1 MKPKLFTTQTPRGV
15 ARVGRLERP
24 RGLRGHRGVKKNIL
38 NKKCIFSGQ
47 QIKYTLKRA
56 LMCSCNY
63 FHIRKPVGTVMVMHR
78 WRGVARFGVMWRGVG
93 WRGVAWRVVGWRGVA
108 WRRVSLVKL

>member
-1 MKPKLFTTQTPRGV
+1 VKPKLFTTQTPRGV

-78 WRGVARFGVMWRGVG
+78 WRGVA
-93 WRGVAWRVVGWRGVA
+93 WRGVAWRGVAWSGMACRGVA
-108 WRRVSLVKL
+108 WRRVASRVAS